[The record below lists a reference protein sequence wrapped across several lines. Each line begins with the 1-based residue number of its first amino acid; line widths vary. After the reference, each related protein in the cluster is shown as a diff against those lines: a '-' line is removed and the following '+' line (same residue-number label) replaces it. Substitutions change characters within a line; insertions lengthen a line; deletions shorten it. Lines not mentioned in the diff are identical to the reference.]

1 MGRNA
6 QIDADRRA
14 AARAAI
20 LDGALELF
28 SRQGVQSVTTADVAA
43 AAGVS
48 KGLVFAYFDSKE
60 DLITAALAEQIYE
73 GEGIVA
79 EALATPTPHEALAAL
94 ITAQLGYVDEHRD
107 HARWLMTA
115 ALDPFLQPLYAAASM
130 KTATQRA
137 SLAASLGSLFLALDL
152 DEPAQAMTDFLS
164 DLTGAIQVRLTS
176 PNPPPAHRV
185 RDRLLATY
193 SKGKRYAPPTPPPL
207 RGAGAEPRRLRIG
220 RRRRRGGAVRQ
231 RGAGIAVGRGHA
243 SRDPA
248 GPRREQADARRALPA
263 GVGSDGS
270 GR

>member
-193 SKGKRYAPPTPPPL
+193 SKGK
-207 RGAGAEPRRLRIG
+207 
-220 RRRRRGGAVRQ
+220 
-231 RGAGIAVGRGHA
+231 
-243 SRDPA
+243 
-248 GPRREQADARRALPA
+248 
-263 GVGSDGS
+263 
-270 GR
+270 